1 MFFSFWK
8 TFINLGVFSH
18 TQYIVH
24 TVQMGCLKC
33 STDIFTLR
41 SGAYFV
47 TAIALRF
54 LPPYKQFFPVHDVCI
69 SSKWV
74 QPFIL
79 SWSSYILRTG
89 LSEKATKYEEISTFI
104 FDTKYISNFKWNLEI
119 SSNVS
124 GFLRIYELYMLNRII
139 QNRNKIFGSFMA
151 VLLPTFKS
159 NSFNL
164 GDCKKSRQNHFWIVC
179 KKRMPYANLQ
189 FTQSYIFQVL

>member
-1 MFFSFWK
+1 M
-8 TFINLGVFSH
+8 H
-18 TQYIVH
+18 
-24 TVQMGCLKC
+24 
-33 STDIFTLR
+33 
-41 SGAYFV
+41 
-47 TAIALRF
+47 
-54 LPPYKQFFPVHDVCI
+54 
-69 SSKWV
+69 
-74 QPFIL
+74 IL
-79 SWSSYILRTG
+79 SRQLHSDFYRPINNFFLSTMYVLVQNGFNHSYLVGVHIFW
-89 LSEKATKYEEISTFI
+89 EQATKYEEISTFI

>member
-1 MFFSFWK
+1 MHILSRQLHSDFYRP
-8 TFINLGVFSH
+8 INN
-18 TQYIVH
+18 
-24 TVQMGCLKC
+24 
-33 STDIFTLR
+33 
-41 SGAYFV
+41 
-47 TAIALRF
+47 
-54 LPPYKQFFPVHDVCI
+54 FFPVHDVCI

-179 KKRMPYANLQ
+179 KKKDAICQLTVHPKL
-189 FTQSYIFQVL
+189 YISSTIDTTRIVFPLIGSSLE